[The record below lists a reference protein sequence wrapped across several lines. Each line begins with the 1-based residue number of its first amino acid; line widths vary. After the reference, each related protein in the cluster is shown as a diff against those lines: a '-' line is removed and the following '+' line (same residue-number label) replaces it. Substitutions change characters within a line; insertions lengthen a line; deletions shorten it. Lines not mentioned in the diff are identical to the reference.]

1 MLMSLS
7 WPSSR
12 AHKLLLC
19 FICLC
24 CHFDSRKYACVR
36 SQATFFSAWVSCED
50 SRLSCFPLLEKKKT
64 QKNLW
69 DQGRLKVSEN
79 QKTVIF
85 TSEFLFCK
93 LSACF
98 SQDVFQH
105 LFLSHQWLRYSWA
118 TRDTG
123 CVIRKTLVTP
133 SSRGLCIL
141 WLQRYGSS
149 FDLSRLQLVS
159 CFVIESVEVAAMA
172 SHPTERTVHGLGSFV
187 SPLRQISLSLVA

>member
-98 SQDVFQH
+98 SQDVFCH
-105 LFLSHQWLRYSWA
+105 
-118 TRDTG
+118 TTG
-123 CVIRKTLVTP
+123 CVIREQLVTLVASYVKP
-133 SSRGLCIL
+133 
-141 WLQRYGSS
+141 
-149 FDLSRLQLVS
+149 LSRHPHEV
-159 CFVIESVEVAAMA
+159 FVFFDYKGTVAPSTLAVCSWYHA
-172 SHPTERTVHGLGSFV
+172 L
-187 SPLRQISLSLVA
+187 